1 LKLQM
6 TRGDIAD
13 FLGLTLETVSR
24 AFSRVKSLGVIRLP
38 SVHEVEIVDFE
49 RLKALAG
56 PGAL

>member
-1 LKLQM
+1 M
-6 TRGDIAD
+6 TRSDIAD

-38 SVHEVEIVDFE
+38 SPQEVEIRDAE

-56 PGAL
+56 TAGL